1 MTTTPSAASDGA
13 IYPSE
18 GSGPA
23 EGSGKISNADA
34 TASVMKA
41 IFGAGCFALPW
52 AFANG
57 GVALTT
63 ASMLF
68 TCLLSLKTL
77 TWLFRARNIAL
88 ALDKTIDASKV
99 QNYVDIADVTLGRG
113 GGTLTRFTMCF
124 TAFGVASA
132 YLVFIASTLAT
143 ITQGL
148 SSLPAALQSDKMLVY
163 AVSPIMVL
171 LAFLRD
177 FSVLSS
183 ISILGNLSVL
193 VGMAFVLVDATKSPA
208 GLASLPMSAP
218 KQFSAYVGSVAFL
231 FLVHFAL
238 PDIESNMQ
246 DKDKFV
252 PSAIVGFSLCAMI
265 ALIFGVVGAVGYGP
279 DVKSVA
285 IAMLKGG
292 AVAVTVK
299 LLLCANVLATFP
311 LIVRS
316 SFTTV
321 ENALGGMSVA
331 SSNVMRT
338 AYVFLAAFCG
348 ASIPSFGKLVGL
360 VGGVACTFLS
370 LTLPVFMLYNMSR
383 KSIEHALSWG
393 EKAVMAFILLI
404 SFAIMVSVTIA

>member
-1 MTTTPSAASDGA
+1 MVLYIRVERPIRSECPFPLFLSVPQALVQQPQSTQSLLANVSAV
-13 IYPSE
+13 
-18 GSGPA
+18 
-23 EGSGKISNADA
+23 N
-34 TASVMKA
+34 V
-41 IFGAGCFALPW
+41 
-52 AFANG
+52 
-57 GVALTT
+57 
-63 ASMLF
+63 
-68 TCLLSLKTL
+68 
-77 TWLFRARNIAL
+77 R
-88 ALDKTIDASKV
+88 
-99 QNYVDIADVTLGRG
+99 
-113 GGTLTRFTMCF
+113 
-124 TAFGVASA
+124 
-132 YLVFIASTLAT
+132 
-143 ITQGL
+143 
-148 SSLPAALQSDKMLVY
+148 PAAGKGKKN
-163 AVSPIMVL
+163 A
-171 LAFLRD
+171 
-177 FSVLSS
+177 
-183 ISILGNLSVL
+183 
-193 VGMAFVLVDATKSPA
+193 
-208 GLASLPMSAP
+208 
-218 KQFSAYVGSVAFL
+218 
-231 FLVHFAL
+231 
-238 PDIESNMQ
+238 Q

-321 ENALGGMSVA
+321 ENALRGMSVS

-383 KSIEHALSWG
+383 KSTEHALSWG
-393 EKAVMAFILLI
+393 EKVVMAFILLI